1 MTVLL
6 NVRNMA
12 APKLAVLISSPN
24 VNWRVGLYLLRLRK
38 RSLFILQ
45 CFFLI
50 FTEEDKKLDFIKL
63 ASHSFCRKY
72 PKLKADYE
80 KQSYKQEPA
89 VEYPDNREK

>member
-1 MTVLL
+1 MRLL
-6 NVRNMA
+6 
-12 APKLAVLISSPN
+12 
-24 VNWRVGLYLLRLRK
+24 
-38 RSLFILQ
+38 
-45 CFFLI
+45 FFLI